1 MNGSSREE
9 WYEDFMRLMDEE
21 YEDYGDY
28 GFVDDPVAIEEI
40 ALEEEQ
46 AMADEWKSKN
56 KVIIDPD
63 DGKECNVPAEVIRLR
78 DIKLPED
85 SKHIK
90 VLKRDLRLE
99 MLRRLEQ
106 AARTVTD
113 FRNLNNWYDYLEELE
128 RHRIRDHELF
138 RNGEDFPIEYGENEH
153 GGIFPAYLGTVIERQ
168 LRKGDC
174 LDAIYCKPDTID
186 ELVTTDYMIHFM
198 RAIDKDE
205 RELFYFKALEDL
217 SSAEIAKMRSQTDRA
232 VRKAWKNLLFHLRQR
247 TMGVLIFRSDKDYSF
262 TGDEQRFLDTCRE
275 KYEFRLEAAGNG

>member
-1 MNGSSREE
+1 MNESSREE
-9 WYEDFMRLMDEE
+9 WYEEFMRLMDEE

-40 ALEEEQ
+40 VLEEEQ
-46 AMADEWKSKN
+46 AMADEWKSRN
-56 KVIIDPD
+56 KLLIDPD
-63 DGKECNVPAEVIRLR
+63 DEEECNVPAEVIRLR
-78 DIKLPED
+78 DIRLPED
-85 SKHIK
+85 SRHIK

-106 AARTVTD
+106 AARTVKD

-153 GGIFPAYLGTVIERQ
+153 GGIFPAYLSTVIERQ
-168 LRKGDC
+168 LRKGDF
-174 LDAIYCKPDTID
+174 LDAIYCKPETID

-217 SSAEIAKMRSQTDRA
+217 SSAEIAKIRNQTDRA

-262 TGDEQRFLDTCRE
+262 TGDEQRFLETCRE
-275 KYEFRLEAAGNG
+275 KYEFRLEAAGNS